1 MKDTDINGSLHYLD
15 FRCVC
20 VCVCVRA
27 CVHAC
32 VCQWV
37 GGCVGAWVWVCV
49 RVHVCVYVRL
59 RMCVCGGVVK
69 NFCIPPVPQAGVT
82 QSPTYQRSMRNVVP
96 GGRNSVLN

>member
-20 VCVCVRA
+20 VRA
-27 CVHAC
+27 CVRAC

-49 RVHVCVYVRL
+49 RVHVCVYVCL